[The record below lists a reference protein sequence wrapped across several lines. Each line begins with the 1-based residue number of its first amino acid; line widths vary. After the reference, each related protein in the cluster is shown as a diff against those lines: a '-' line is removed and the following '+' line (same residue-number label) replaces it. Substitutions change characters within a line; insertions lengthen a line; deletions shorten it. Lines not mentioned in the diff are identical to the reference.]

1 VLLGLLSFYA
11 VCSIGAV
18 ANVGIADFLFLKDYD
33 WWVSGICGIPVGA
46 VWNYATSALFTW
58 RK

>member
-1 VLLGLLSFYA
+1 MLRGLLSFYA

-18 ANVGIADFLFLKDYD
+18 ANIGIGAWVNAQDRS
-33 WWVSGICGIPVGA
+33 WWVAGLAGVLIGA
-46 VWNYATSALFTW
+46 VWNFAASAFVTW